1 MGVWVTVVLI
11 GAIALPSLARK
22 KKMQPV
28 GQQQQT
34 VRVDSLSP
42 NNRKRYDYFLTEAAR
57 QHAAGNY
64 SAAFDLYEHAR
75 NIDPNSATANY
86 YLSLYL
92 TEMKQDSLGLLRL
105 QKAIEQDPENLI
117 FAERLAQY
125 YISKGKY
132 EDAINAY
139 EAVYA
144 KNHSNTDVLRVLAQ
158 LYQQQKNFKMMLNTV
173 SRLETEEGESEQ
185 FTLTKM
191 RIHEMMDDKKAA
203 YNELKSLVEQ
213 HPLDM
218 QYKTML
224 GNWLMQHDR
233 QKEAF
238 KYFTDVLKEEPDNSY
253 AQMSLYDYYNATK
266 QTDLANG
273 MLDKILMSQKTDI
286 QTKIMM
292 FRSFI
297 QNNETEGGDST
308 KVIALFD
315 KVLNVP
321 QPSSEIAEVR
331 AAYMSLKKMPT
342 DSVISAFKKV
352 LDIAPDNANARIQ
365 TIQLL
370 WNQKKYHEVIEQAK
384 AAHEYN
390 PEEMIFYYFGGMAY
404 YQNKDE
410 DAALNEFRLGVAQ
423 VNKLS
428 ANDLVSDLYAVMGD
442 ILHQKNQK
450 DAAFAAYDS
459 CLQWKAD
466 NVMALNNYAY
476 YLSEEGKDLHKAEAM
491 SYKTIKLEPNNGTY
505 LDTYAWILF
514 MEERYVDA
522 KTYIDAA
529 LKNRDSTENNS
540 TVYRTVI
547 LGRIPVLESRIDIG
561 LGIYITLFHKQNPGV
576 GIKIG
581 TIVRFQLDGLVAHRL
596 SLVQILAFLA
606 QIVGVV
612 VERHYVVGF
621 PLQTGIIGCKGC
633 ILLILLMQDVA
644 HHGIE
649 IRNQVVGREFI
660 HLSYTQPELIERR
673 IFVLIL
679 IVSHTSEIIED
690 HLFRIVFVGSLRLLD
705 HLMIFLLIPEQLN
718 GLDARIGIVWSDIQH
733 LFEG

>member
-22 KKMQPV
+22 KKVQPV

-105 QKAIEQDPENLI
+105 QKAIEQEPENLI

-253 AQMSLYDYYNATK
+253 AQMSLYDYYKAT
-266 QTDLANG
+266 QQEDQAHQ
-273 MLDKILMSQKTDI
+273 MLDKILLSPKTDLE
-286 QTKIMM
+286 TKVMM

-297 QNNETEGGDST
+297 QDNETHGGDST
-308 KVIALFD
+308 QVVALFD
-315 KVLNVP
+315 KVLDVP
-321 QPSSEIAEVR
+321 QPSADVAEMR
-331 AAYMSLKKMPT
+331 AAYMSLKKMP
-342 DSVISAFKKV
+342 DSIIGKAYEKV
-352 LDIAPDNANARIQ
+352 LAIAPDNVNARLQ
-365 TIQLL
+365 LVQLL
-370 WNQKKYHEVIEQAK
+370 WNQKDYTSVIAQSK
-384 AAHEYN
+384 AAHAYN
-390 PEEMIFYYFGGMAY
+390 PEEMVFYYFGGMAH
-404 YQNKDE
+404 YQKNDE
-410 DAALNEFRLGVAQ
+410 DAALHEFRQGVAQ
-423 VNKLS
+423 VRADAS
-428 ANDLVSDLYAVMGD
+428 PDLVSDLYAVMGD
-442 ILHQKNQK
+442 ILYKKK
-450 DAAFAAYDS
+450 DKQAAYAAYDS
-459 CLQWKAD
+459 CLQWKDD

-476 YLSEEGKDLHKAEAM
+476 YMSEEGIDLHKAESM
-491 SYKTIKLEPNNGTY
+491 SYKTVKAEPNNGTY

-514 MEERYVDA
+514 KEERYADA

-529 LKNRDSTENNS
+529 LKNSDSTENNS
-540 TVYRTVI
+540 TI
-547 LGRIPVLESRIDIG
+547 LEHAGDIYAMNGMIDDAMKYWKQALDGDGQNAVLKWKINNRQ
-561 LGIYITLFHKQNPGV
+561 YITEDELLRRNRPAKKESV
-576 GIKIG
+576 TKKIIK
-581 TIVRFQLDGLVAHRL
+581 
-596 SLVQILAFLA
+596 
-606 QIVGVV
+606 
-612 VERHYVVGF
+612 
-621 PLQTGIIGCKGC
+621 KG
-633 ILLILLMQDVA
+633 
-644 HHGIE
+644 
-649 IRNQVVGREFI
+649 RKR
-660 HLSYTQPELIERR
+660 
-673 IFVLIL
+673 
-679 IVSHTSEIIED
+679 
-690 HLFRIVFVGSLRLLD
+690 
-705 HLMIFLLIPEQLN
+705 
-718 GLDARIGIVWSDIQH
+718 
-733 LFEG
+733 